1 LEIDMGASKLLHLL
15 GALAIAPVFAIS
27 YALHVHADPPGIPVG
42 RVTHRTTISAIGMA
56 KQVSPVARQSRDI
69 LQLQVDDRVHVFG
82 IAGVHTA
89 QSGRT
94 YGNEQK

>member
-1 LEIDMGASKLLHLL
+1 
-15 GALAIAPVFAIS
+15 
-27 YALHVHADPPGIPVG
+27 
-42 RVTHRTTISAIGMA
+42 MA
-56 KQVSPVARQSRDI
+56 KQVRPVARQSLWDI
-69 LQLQVDDRVHVFG
+69 LQLRVDDRVHVFA